1 MIKIINLKLGMMQE
15 YKNIKTF
22 LQEVT
27 HQISQKKF
35 LLLKKIKR
43 TWAYAIE
50 DINDEEI
57 VGTFYE
63 KES

>member
-1 MIKIINLKLGMMQE
+1 MMQE

-22 LQEVT
+22 Y
-27 HQISQKKF
+27 QISQKKF
-35 LLLKKIKR
+35 FLLKKLKILW
-43 TWAYAIE
+43 TYAIE

-57 VGTFYE
+57 VGTFYQ

>member
-35 LLLKKIKR
+35 LLLKKIKI

>member
-35 LLLKKIKR
+35 LLLKKIKI

-57 VGTFYE
+57 VGT
-63 KES
+63 

>member
-1 MIKIINLKLGMMQE
+1 MIKIINLKIGMMQE

-22 LQEVT
+22 Y
-27 HQISQKKF
+27 QISQKKF
-35 LLLKKIKR
+35 LLLKKLKI
-43 TWAYAIE
+43 TWTYAIE

-57 VGTFYE
+57 VGTFYQ

>member
-1 MIKIINLKLGMMQE
+1 MIKIINLKIGMMQE

-22 LQEVT
+22 Y
-27 HQISQKKF
+27 QISQKKF
-35 LLLKKIKR
+35 FLLKKLKILW
-43 TWAYAIE
+43 TYAIE

-57 VGTFYE
+57 VGTFYQ

>member
-1 MIKIINLKLGMMQE
+1 MQE

-35 LLLKKIKR
+35 LLLKKIKI

>member
-22 LQEVT
+22 LQELT

-35 LLLKKIKR
+35 LLLKKIKI

>member
-35 LLLKKIKR
+35 LLLKKNKNNMGIC
-43 TWAYAIE
+43 
-50 DINDEEI
+50 N
-57 VGTFYE
+57 
-63 KES
+63 

>member
-1 MIKIINLKLGMMQE
+1 MQE

-35 LLLKKIKR
+35 LLLKKIKI

-63 KES
+63 KESWKAN